1 MGLVDFGTLLFDPN
15 YTVFGETAVLT
26 LDDTAGTTADLTA
39 IDETAGV
46 EVLEGPQVS
55 TIRPCAT
62 VRTSE
67 LTEKGIAV
75 ADLPGAGLALNGKAW
90 TVYSHQY
97 LPSPKGEA
105 VAEVRLLLEEA

>member
-1 MGLVDFGTLLFDPN
+1 MGLVDFDVLLYEPA
-15 YTVFGETAVLT
+15 YTVFGEAAVLT
-26 LDDTAGTTADLTA
+26 LDDTAGTTLDLTA

-62 VRTSE
+62 VRTTE
-67 LTEKGIAV
+67 LAEKGIAV
-75 ADLPGAGLALNGKAW
+75 ADLPGAGLTLNGKSW

-105 VAEVRLLLEEA
+105 QAEVRLLLEEA